1 MAAPPTALREYAVLL
16 TGGITLAAS
25 SWIFG
30 GVEMWS
36 LHSLLAGSALTFLLA
51 VCPMPK
57 ACNGSDGEHGNKKNL
72 LRLLRFPVFWSGLL
86 LLLYIVLQAS
96 NPAWELERSEAGWW
110 VEETAHIDWL
120 PTSVEGEYDKM
131 SAFRVLASFSAAFL
145 LVWGLWTGIRRR
157 RSALLLLW
165 ALAISG
171 TAMAMV
177 GIIQKFAGA
186 DAVLWSIK
194 SANQHFWGSF
204 YYRNQAVGYLVLI
217 LAACAA
223 LYFYHYNRSEKTG
236 QSGGPHLLL
245 FTMIALVAASI
256 GLALSRGGILFGGVF
271 LTGFLLLALLRW
283 LLSFSTRQ
291 SLLLSLVAV
300 VLLGGA
306 AWGAARLIDYEAI
319 QKRFG
324 DIGKTIQHVD
334 LDARTLC
341 TKITWKMAQEEPVFG
356 WGAGSWRYIFPMY
369 QKSYPRIFYTHYNKR
384 KGWVGR
390 KFFKE
395 AHNDVVQ
402 FFFELGIVGSSLLLF
417 GFLYWI
423 FSLLFRSGGN
433 FFSALA
439 VLLGMAMA
447 FGHAFVEFIFQ
458 SPAYW
463 LAFNGL
469 LCVAAKLLAL
479 ERERVYRSSAR

>member
-1 MAAPPTALREYAVLL
+1 MAVSPTAPREYAVLL
-16 TGGITLAAS
+16 IGGITLAAS

-36 LHSLLAGSALTFLLA
+36 LHSLLAGSTLTFLLA

-57 ACNGSDGEHGNKKNL
+57 VCNGSDGEHGNKKNL

-86 LLLYIVLQAS
+86 LLLYIALQSS
-96 NPAWELERSEAGWW
+96 NVAWELNRSEAGWW
-110 VEETAHIDWL
+110 VEEIAHTEWL
-120 PTSVEGEYDKM
+120 PSSVQGEYHEM
-131 SAFRVLASFSAAFL
+131 NAFRALASFSAAFL
-145 LVWGLWTGIRRR
+145 LVWGLWVGIRRR

-165 ALAISG
+165 ILAASG

-177 GIIQKFAGA
+177 GIIQKFAQA
-186 DAVLWSIK
+186 DAVLWSIQ
-194 SANQHFWGSF
+194 SANEHFWGSF
-204 YYRNQAVGYLVLI
+204 YYRNQAVGYLILI
-217 LAACAA
+217 LAASAA

-245 FTMIALVAASI
+245 FAMIALVAASI

-271 LTGFLLLALLRW
+271 ILCFLLLAFLRW
-283 LLSFSTRQ
+283 LLSFSTQQ
-291 SLLLSLVAV
+291 SWLLSLVAA
-300 VLLGGA
+300 VLLVGA

-319 QKRFG
+319 KVRFG
-324 DIGKTIQHVD
+324 DIEKTIENADNDSRV
-334 LDARTLC
+334 LC
-341 TKITWKMAQEEPVFG
+341 TRITWSMAREELFFG

-369 QKSYPRIFYTHYNKR
+369 QKSYPEIFYAYYHKR
-384 KGWVGR
+384 KGWMGR
-390 KFFKE
+390 RIYSE
-395 AHNDVVQ
+395 AHNDIVQ
-402 FFFELGIVGSSLLLF
+402 FFFELGIIGSGFLLS

-439 VLLGMAMA
+439 VLLGMFMA
-447 FGHAFVEFIFQ
+447 FSHAFVEFIFQ

-469 LCVAAKLLAL
+469 LCVAVKLLAL
-479 ERERVYRSSAR
+479 EHKRANQSLR